1 MKNLTLII
9 GSLLLLQSCYNYKA
23 IVINSKPLIE
33 GKKYKF
39 KVNNKTTK
47 AIFINATDSTS
58 TFKSNKRELKITTN
72 EIQRIKQRK
81 FSLTKTISF
90 ASSVVLITSTLVI
103 LDGLSHTNYYSDN
116 GKPIVGP

>member
-9 GSLLLLQSCYNYKA
+9 ASLLLLQSCYSYKTIA
-23 IVINSKPLIE
+23 INSTPLIE

-47 AIFINATDSTS
+47 AVFLSVKDSISIFKT
-58 TFKSNKRELKITTN
+58 NKRELQVTTN
-72 EIQRIKQRK
+72 EIQEIKQCK
-81 FSLTKTISF
+81 ISITKTISF
-90 ASSVVLITSTLVI
+90 LSSVVLITSTVVI
-103 LDGLSHTNYYSDN
+103 LDGLSHMNYYSDN